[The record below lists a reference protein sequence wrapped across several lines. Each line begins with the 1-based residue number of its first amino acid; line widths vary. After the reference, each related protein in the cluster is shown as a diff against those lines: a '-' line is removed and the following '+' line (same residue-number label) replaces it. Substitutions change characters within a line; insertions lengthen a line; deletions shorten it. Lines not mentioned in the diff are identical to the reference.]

1 MNQCFAFLQSK
12 KTEASAPAAQ
22 AERIIIPKTP
32 AKVKAKAK
40 KNSITVSWNK
50 IKKNKKTKALQAMI
64 KNVEVQ
70 YSTDPSFPK
79 ETTDSRIIG
88 KNKAKLVLRGL
99 QRKTM
104 YYIRVRYVDADGVS
118 GWSRVKRART
128 K

>member
-1 MNQCFAFLQSK
+1 M
-12 KTEASAPAAQ
+12 
-22 AERIIIPKTP
+22 
-32 AKVKAKAK
+32 KAKAK

-50 IKKNKKTKALQAMI
+50 IKKNKKTKALRAMI

-70 YSTDPSFPK
+70 CSTDPSFPK

-104 YYIRVRYVDADGVS
+104 YYIRVRYGDADGVS